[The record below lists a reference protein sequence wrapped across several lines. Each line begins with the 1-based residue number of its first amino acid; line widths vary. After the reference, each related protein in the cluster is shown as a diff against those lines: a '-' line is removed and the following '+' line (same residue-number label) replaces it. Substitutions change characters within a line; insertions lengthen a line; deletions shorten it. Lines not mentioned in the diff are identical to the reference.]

1 MTRKILPALFL
12 SAAALS
18 FAGCGVAKT
27 TAKVATMPVKATA
40 KTGELAGKGVYHTGK
55 GAVDAGELAGKGVY
69 YTGKGAYETG
79 KFAGE
84 AAYATGKAV
93 YYVGSVPVEITERA
107 LDTTTKVLNV
117 TTQAV
122 DLTGKVAVYTKQIQA
137 VQLEHELERIKTM
150 RNIIRVFVDAA

>member
-1 MTRKILPALFL
+1 MKSKLIPAILLTF
-12 SAAALS
+12 AALS
-18 FAGCGVAKT
+18 LAGCGVAKT
-27 TAKVATMPVKATA
+27 TAKVATLPVKATV
-40 KTGELAGKGVYHTGK
+40 KTGELAGEGVYHTGK
-55 GAVDAGELAGKGVY
+55 GVVGAGELAGKGAY

-93 YYVGSVPVEITERA
+93 YYVGSVPVEITDRA

-137 VQLEHELERIKTM
+137 IQLEQELERIKTM